1 MTKIYHNPRCTKSR
15 QALAL
20 LEEKNEQIEIIEYLK
35 SNPTREQITELVA
48 MLGIKP
54 LELIRKSEKIYKE
67 EYKGKELSDK
77 EWIDAMVSNPIL
89 IERPV
94 VVKNGKAAIGRPIE
108 NVIEILWFD

>member
-20 LEEKNEQIEIIEYLK
+20 LEEKKENIEVIEYLK
-35 SNPTREQITELVA
+35 SNPTKAELSELVE

-54 LELIRKSEKIYKE
+54 LELIRKGEKVFKE
-67 EYKGKELSDK
+67 EFKGKEWSDQQ
-77 EWIDAMVSNPIL
+77 WIDAMVAHPIL

-108 NVIEILWFD
+108 NVIEIL

>member
-15 QALAL
+15 QTLAL
-20 LEEKNEQIEIIEYLK
+20 LEEKNEEIEIVEYLK
-35 SNPTREQITELVA
+35 TNPTKQEVTELVD

-54 LELIRKSEKIYKE
+54 LELIRKGEKIFKE
-67 EYKGKELSDK
+67 EFKGKEMSDAQ
-77 EWIDAMVSNPIL
+77 WIDAMVAHPIL

-108 NVIEILWFD
+108 NVIDIL

>member
-15 QALAL
+15 QTLAL
-20 LEEKNEQIEIIEYLK
+20 LKEKDKEIEIVEYLK
-35 SNPTREQITELVA
+35 TNPTKEEVTELVH

-54 LELIRKSEKIYKE
+54 LELIRKGEKIYKE
-67 EYKGKELSDK
+67 EFKGKELED
-77 EWIDAMVSNPIL
+77 EAWIEAMVSYPIL

-108 NVIEILWFD
+108 NVIDIL

>member
-15 QALAL
+15 QTLAL
-20 LEEKNEQIEIIEYLK
+20 LEEKNEEIEIVEYLK
-35 SNPTREQITELVA
+35 TNPTKQEITELVS

-54 LELIRKSEKIYKE
+54 LELIRKGEKIFKE
-67 EYKGKELSDK
+67 EFKGKELSDA
-77 EWIDAMVSNPIL
+77 EWIDAMVAHPIL

-108 NVIEILWFD
+108 NVIDIL